1 MRVAGRG
8 AARPGLAHA
17 TRAITGPESLAFVK
31 AVVTPPEMGKDLVTD
46 GPHPGG
52 EVVDAQPVADE
63 GGKVAA
69 ANGAGG
75 EIRDV
80 DRQQVH
86 RYPPGERTTLFGDND
101 LGRRLAS
108 GGAARAQDAVRI
120 TDGDDRDPARP
131 SRGESGAVPDGFA
144 LLDCAHLDDAAL
156 ELHHRAHRIG
166 LARGGIDAVKRDT
179 GPNEVAIR
187 ALAEEYA
194 RGIGERGRHAAVE
207 HANVAKQ
214 PDLSSIHRVIG
225 RLGAGEMAHHQR
237 ETVIFGL

>member
-31 AVVTPPEMGKDLVTD
+31 AVVTPSEMGEDLVTD

-69 ANGAGG
+69 ANGAGS

-108 GGAARAQDAVRI
+108 GGGARAQDRVRI
-120 TDGDDRDPARP
+120 ADGDDGAR
-131 SRGESGAVPDGFA
+131 
-144 LLDCAHLDDAAL
+144 
-156 ELHHRAHRIG
+156 
-166 LARGGIDAVKRDT
+166 ARSPPGG
-179 GPNEVAIR
+179 
-187 ALAEEYA
+187 
-194 RGIGERGRHAAVE
+194 
-207 HANVAKQ
+207 
-214 PDLSSIHRVIG
+214 
-225 RLGAGEMAHHQR
+225 
-237 ETVIFGL
+237 